1 MDIRAR
7 RADIRVAEAFR
18 DVCERCAVP
27 QRACREVVSLWR
39 AWMSGGVIVM
49 VSVVRLVNA
58 KGG

>member
-39 AWMSGGVIVM
+39 AWMSGVIVM